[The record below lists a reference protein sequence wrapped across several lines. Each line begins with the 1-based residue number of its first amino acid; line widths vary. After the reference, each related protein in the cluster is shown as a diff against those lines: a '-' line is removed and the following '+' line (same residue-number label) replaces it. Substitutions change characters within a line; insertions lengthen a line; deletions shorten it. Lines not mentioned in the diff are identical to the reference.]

1 MQNNKYKELHDLFAL
16 AEKKIK
22 QVEQINHEGL
32 SIPSVNQLRYAGQH
46 CLDSLV
52 IDDYK
57 EIENNI
63 YEAKDHCKR
72 AIYDAMEIGIV
83 TILEKIQIFNKD
95 YKYITITDV
104 LPDYINTLG
113 RIREIQSYI
122 GKTSRRDI
130 ENNYEEIQDIDNSY
144 KEIQLLFDEVVQIE
158 KVLESARPELNKKIN
173 NWRRGLI
180 LALISISIALI
191 GILVALL
198 K

>member
-22 QVEQINHEGL
+22 RVEQINHEGL
-32 SIPSVNQLRYAGQH
+32 SIPSVNQLRYAGRH

-52 IDDYK
+52 SDD
-57 EIENNI
+57 EEVENNI

-104 LPDYINTLG
+104 LPDYISTLRAG
-113 RIREIQSYI
+113 
-122 GKTSRRDI
+122 
-130 ENNYEEIQDIDNSY
+130 
-144 KEIQLLFDEVVQIE
+144 L
-158 KVLESARPELNKKIN
+158 ARYN
-173 NWRRGLI
+173 RT
-180 LALISISIALI
+180 
-191 GILVALL
+191 
-198 K
+198 